1 VVESDPKGFARRPV
15 LNRPYG
21 TPPPQ
26 KSLFPQRD
34 GRPGKG
40 RRKRSFFGGIVR
52 FFLLLTLGG
61 IAGGA
66 GVAAQSYLFF
76 THNLPSVEKLKNYAP
91 PIVTQFYSDDG
102 KLIAEFASERRFV
115 VSIDRIPKMVQNA
128 FVAAE
133 DQNFWTHQGV
143 DKEAI
148 ARAIKDNLKE
158 WHIGSGASTITQQVA
173 KTFFLTR
180 KRTFCRKIRE
190 AILATRMEKR
200 LDKAQ
205 ILNLY
210 LNQIYFG
217 SSAYGVEAAA
227 RTYFGKSVRDLT
239 VAEAA
244 MLAGLPKGP
253 SIYSPK
259 RKKNMK
265 RSLERRAYVLGRM
278 LEDGYIDRTQ
288 YEDAMKEAPKLVTRT
303 NPYRRIAPDFVEH
316 VRRYIEKK
324 YGADTLNKGGLQVYT
339 TVSLDLTMK
348 ARKAVEWGL
357 EQLDRRQGYR
367 GPIETLNLESVKKF
381 LEDQTR
387 SRKEPLHYGDVT
399 QGVVT
404 HIDEENVYVHMGNYV
419 KGKVNKEYVGKIRI
433 DPEPSWWVRK
443 PYVRSDMRT
452 RNFAEGDL
460 PFQVG
465 DRILVRLIDPNVRRK
480 ELYLRKY
487 GKKDPQLK
495 NYKNYTE
502 DMLSYFPL
510 EVVQKPIVEA
520 ALMLKRNRTGY
531 IKVLLGGR
539 DYKGSQYNR
548 ATQAR
553 RQPGSSFKPVIF
565 AAALN
570 KGFTCADV
578 ILDSPLALSIPGT
591 GEVWRPKNYRGGYR
605 GPVSFRQAIVKSIN
619 IPTIKILQQIGLDQ
633 AKAYARKLGYTS
645 PLAKNLTMALGSN
658 GVSLEEQLNAYSV
671 FPNRG
676 YLIPGV
682 YIRKII
688 DRNGKVIEEHPPPVL
703 LDDPM
708 QTDQQPQIRQIS
720 HDPNVPGGTAEVPER
735 GAPFLRRR
743 IDEGTAFI
751 MTSLLQGV
759 VREGTAT
766 ILKKIVGR
774 PDIAGKT
781 GTTNENVD
789 AWFMGFSPDYTC
801 GVWVG
806 FDDEK
811 SLGRKETGGK
821 AAAPIWGLFMKEV
834 LAETPVKPFPTSE
847 AVEYRNIDPR
857 TGLTASGDSGFKE
870 VFKIGS
876 GPGEMESGLAKGAGW
891 DYTGSDLDQF

>member
-1 VVESDPKGFARRPV
+1 M
-15 LNRPYG
+15 NRPYG
-21 TPPPQ
+21 TSPPN

-34 GRPGKG
+34 GRPGRG
-40 RRKRSFFGGIVR
+40 RRRRSFFGGIVR
-52 FFLLLTLGG
+52 FFLLLTFGL

-66 GVAAQSYLFF
+66 GTAAQSYLFF

-91 PIVTQFYSDDG
+91 PIVTQVYADDG
-102 KLIAEFASERRFV
+102 TVIAEFASERRFV
-115 VSIDRIPKMVQNA
+115 VSIDEIPKVLQNA

-133 DQNFWTHQGV
+133 DKNFWKHKGV

-148 ARAIKDNLKE
+148 ARAIKDNLKD
-158 WHIGSGASTITQQVA
+158 WKIKSGASTITQQVA
-173 KTFFLTR
+173 KTFFLTP
-180 KRTFCRKIRE
+180 KRTFFRKIRE
-190 AILATRMEKR
+190 AILAVRMEKW
-200 LDKAQ
+200 LDKSD

-210 LNQIYFG
+210 LNQIFLG

-227 RTYFGKSVRDLT
+227 RTYFGKSVKDLT
-239 VAEAA
+239 IAESA

-259 RKKNMK
+259 KHMK
-265 RSLERRAYVLGRM
+265 RSRDRRAYVLGRM
-278 LEDGYIDRTQ
+278 HEDGYIDQAQ
-288 YEDAMKEAPKLVTRT
+288 YEKAMKEEPKLVSRT
-303 NPYRRIAPDFVEH
+303 NPYKKIAPDFVEH
-316 VRRYIEKK
+316 VRRYLEKK
-324 YGADTLNKGGLQVYT
+324 YGADALYKEGLQVYT
-339 TVSLDLTMK
+339 TVNLDLTKK
-348 ARKAVEWGL
+348 AKEAVERGL
-357 EQLDRRQGYR
+357 EDLDHRQGYR
-367 GPIETLNLESVKKF
+367 GPLETLNVKNVMKF
-381 LEDQTR
+381 LEEQTR
-387 SRKEPLHYGDVT
+387 SRTKPLRYGDVT
-399 QGVVT
+399 EGVVT
-404 HIDEENVYVHMGNYV
+404 HIDEGNIYVRMGSYV
-419 KGKVNKEYVGKIRI
+419 DGKVKREYVGKIKI
-433 DPEPSWWVRK
+433 DPDPNWWVRK
-443 PYVRSDMRT
+443 PYVRSEMRT

-465 DRILVRLIDPNVRRK
+465 DRIMVRFIDPNVRRK
-480 ELYLRKY
+480 KLYLQKY

-495 NYKNYTE
+495 NYKYYTE

-510 EVVQKPIVEA
+510 EVVQEPKVEA
-520 ALMLKRNRTGY
+520 ALMLKENRTGY

-553 RQPGSSFKPVIF
+553 RQPGSSFKPVIY

-591 GEVWRPKNYRGGYR
+591 GEIWRPKNYRGGYR
-605 GPVSFRQAIVKSIN
+605 GPVSFRQALVKSIN
-619 IPTIKILQQIGLDQ
+619 IPTIKILQQIGLEQ

-676 YLIPGV
+676 YLIPGA
-682 YIRKII
+682 YIRRIV
-688 DRNGKVIEEHPPPVL
+688 DRKGKVIEEHPPPVL

-708 QTDQQPQIRQIS
+708 QTDQPQIQQVS
-720 HDPNVPGGTAEVPER
+720 HDPHGAPTGFSELPER

-759 VREGTAT
+759 VQEGTAT

-781 GTTNENVD
+781 GTTNENID

-811 SLGRKETGGK
+811 SLGRAETGGK
-821 AAAPIWGLFMKEV
+821 AAAPIWGYFMKQV
-834 LAETPVKPFPTSE
+834 LAKVPLKPFPASE
-847 AVEYRNIDPR
+847 AVEFRNIDPR
-857 TGLTASGDSGFKE
+857 TGLVASGNSGFTE

-876 GPGEMESGLAKGAGW
+876 GPGEMESGLAKGTGW